1 MDVLT
6 EAAALFEKKNAM
18 PILPVDDQAVL
29 LRSYGSTLCLN
40 PFCAFP
46 AEARLEKEFEEMAAW
61 LAILIG
67 PLCTRHTRVCVELSG
82 IFVVAGESLLRRHCS
97 RSHES
102 SPPERCTIT
111 RLHGETGLR

>member
-1 MDVLT
+1 MDLLT

-29 LRSYGSTLCLN
+29 FRSYGSTLCLN

-46 AEARLEKEFEEMAAW
+46 AEARLEKEFEEMAAC

-67 PLCTRHTRVCVELSG
+67 LLSARHTRVCVELFRPFSCCG
-82 IFVVAGESLLRRHCS
+82 RM
-97 RSHES
+97 
-102 SPPERCTIT
+102 
-111 RLHGETGLR
+111 